1 MNARASHHPYGRE
14 RRKKKDSRS
23 SEGIGHVI
31 DTGLPPGISVDQAK
45 DPGSQ
50 PVDRPPTEKRKAGR

>member
-1 MNARASHHPYGRE
+1 MKNTRSRYLRGRS
-14 RRKKKDSRS
+14 RKDKKEQDK

-31 DTGLPPGISVDQAK
+31 DTGLPPGISIDEAK

-50 PVDRPPTEKRKAGR
+50 PPGKPRTTPSAGRR

>member
-1 MNARASHHPYGRE
+1 MVAANF
-14 RRKKKDSRS
+14 RRRRTKHRRQRDEKDI

-31 DTGLPPGISVDQAK
+31 DAGLPLGISIDQAK

-50 PVDRPPTEKRKAGR
+50 PADPPRSVPRKGAR

>member
-1 MNARASHHPYGRE
+1 MVAANFRRRKMKNRRE
-14 RRKKKDSRS
+14 RKEKDT

-31 DTGLPPGISVDQAK
+31 DTGLPPGISIDQAR

-50 PVDRPPTEKRKAGR
+50 PVDSPRSVPRKGAR